1 MPWRQDCR
9 RINDLSASQGLRRRR
24 VRKLRGK
31 IYLAKKGPM
40 YTMNNRNLA
49 CCVLLLT
56 VVATL
61 GVPSANA
68 QSKTLTAREVVAR
81 IQAHVGI
88 PWMAETVDT
97 FKAGN
102 PDTEV
107 KGVAVT
113 MMATLDVL
121 QRAAAAGQNLVI
133 THEPTFYNHQDK
145 PVELEQKENDP
156 VLAAKRAF
164 IAEHG
169 LVIWRFHDHQHRMK
183 ADQFETG
190 TSHALGWEKFQDSS
204 NQYVFALPETDLEH
218 LVSDLKS
225 RLKIHVMRVV
235 GDPKLKVKK
244 VALVPGASGFA
255 KETRALEIS
264 DLQVLITG
272 EPREWETVEY
282 VADAV
287 TEGKPKALIILSH
300 IPSEQSGM
308 EECTRWLKT
317 FVSEV
322 PVEFVPARDPFWP
335 SKE

>member
-1 MPWRQDCR
+1 VLER
-9 RINDLSASQGLRRRR
+9 
-24 VRKLRGK
+24 
-31 IYLAKKGPM
+31 YLEEKGRM
-40 YTMNNRNLA
+40 STMNNRRLLRWT
-49 CCVLLLT
+49 LLLLIRAA
-56 VVATL
+56 V
-61 GVPSANA
+61 GIDSADA
-68 QSKTLTAREVVAR
+68 QTKPLTAREVTER
-81 IQAHVGI
+81 IQARVGI
-88 PWMAETVDT
+88 PWMSETVDT
-97 FKAGN
+97 FVAGN

-107 KGVAVT
+107 KGIAVT

-121 QRAAAAGQNLVI
+121 QRAAAGGQNLII
-133 THEPTFYNHQDK
+133 THEPTFYNHHEKIDD
-145 PVELEQKENDP
+145 LEQKENDP

-183 ADQFETG
+183 RDGIETG
-190 TSHALGWEKFQDSS
+190 MAHALGWEKFQDSS
-204 NQYVFALPETDLEH
+204 NQYLFAIPDTDLEH
-218 LVSDLKS
+218 LVSDLKT

-235 GDPKLKVKK
+235 GDPKLKVRK
-244 VALVPGASGFA
+244 VALVPGALGFA
-255 KETRALEIS
+255 KETRTLEIS

-300 IPSEQSGM
+300 IPSEQAGM

-322 PVEFVPARDPFWP
+322 PVEFVPARDPFWA

>member
-1 MPWRQDCR
+1 MRLRD
-9 RINDLSASQGLRRRR
+9 GLLPY
-24 VRKLRGK
+24 RKGLVFS
-31 IYLAKKGPM
+31 M
-40 YTMNNRNLA
+40 TNRNA
-49 CCVLLLT
+49 RAYALLFAGWAG
-56 VVATL
+56 VGAKSAVAQ
-61 GVPSANA
+61 VKPI
-68 QSKTLTAREVVAR
+68 TARDVVAR
-81 IQAHVGI
+81 IQGHVGI
-88 PWMAETVDT
+88 PWMKETVDT

-121 QRAAAAGQNLVI
+121 QRAAAAGQNLII
-133 THEPTFYNHQDK
+133 THEPTFYNHLDK
-145 PVELEQKENDP
+145 PDELEQKENDP

-164 IAEHG
+164 IAEHN

-183 ADQFETG
+183 QDQIETG
-190 TSHALGWEKFQDSS
+190 TVHVLGWERFQDSG
-204 NQYVFALPETDLEH
+204 NQYVFSLPETDLEH
-218 LVSDLKS
+218 LASDLKS
-225 RLKIHVMRVV
+225 RLNIHVMRMV
-235 GDPKLKVKK
+235 GDPKLKVRK
-244 VALVPGASGFA
+244 VALVPGASGFG

-300 IPSEQSGM
+300 IPSEQAGM

-317 FVSEV
+317 FVTEV
-322 PVEFVPARDPFWP
+322 PVEFVPTRDPFWA